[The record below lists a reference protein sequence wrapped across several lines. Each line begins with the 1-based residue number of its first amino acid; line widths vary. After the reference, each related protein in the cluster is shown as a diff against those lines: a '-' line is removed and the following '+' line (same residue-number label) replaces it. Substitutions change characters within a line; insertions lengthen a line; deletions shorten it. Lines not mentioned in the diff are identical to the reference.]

1 MAFAVRSAIAA
12 AVAYVLLTLAVETS
26 AWSDRTENL
35 AAGNLNFWTQET
47 LLGDMGGLRPWLDE
61 NGAELAIS
69 ETSEVLGNV
78 TGGLRRGGAYE
89 GLTDISL
96 RVDLRRTLA
105 WPGVIFAR
113 AYQIHGRGLSANNIG
128 NLYPVS
134 GIEAQ
139 RTTRLNELWYEQ
151 RFETWRLRVGQ
162 LAVGDEFLAPEAEAL
177 FGNSGFGWPPVPSVN
192 LPSGGPSYPL
202 ATPGV
207 RLRVAP
213 AEGLTLFLSLFNG
226 DPTGAGVGGSQ
237 LADAS
242 GTAFR
247 TSDGAFVIGQIRYNP
262 EGSDKNGT
270 YGVGGWWHSERF
282 PDQRFD
288 MNRVSL
294 ASPLSSGTPLE
305 HNGNFSLF
313 AWAQQPLAFDDAE
326 KPSLVL
332 FARVMGSP
340 ADRNLL
346 SFYGDAG
353 LIYKGP
359 FGRAGDEAG
368 IAFGY
373 AHIGAAARGFDADVA
388 RFTGQPFPMR
398 SAEILIE
405 VTYRLQLTPWWQLQ
419 PDFQYVINPSGGILD
434 PNRPGRRLGDAAVFG
449 LRTTVTF

>member
-1 MAFAVRSAIAA
+1 MALATRSVIAA
-12 AVAYVLLTLAVETS
+12 AVAYVLLALAVGTP
-26 AWSDRTENL
+26 AWSDRTENP
-35 AAGNLNFWTQET
+35 AAENQDFWTRET
-47 LLGDMGGLRPWLDE
+47 LLGDIGGLRPWLDE
-61 NGAELAIS
+61 FGAELAIS

-78 TGGLRRGGAYE
+78 TGGLQRGGVYE

-105 WPGVIFAR
+105 WRGVIFAR

-134 GIEAQ
+134 SIEAQ

-151 RFETWRLRVGQ
+151 RFETWRLRLGQ
-162 LAVGDEFLAPEAEAL
+162 LAVGDEFLAPEAAAL
-177 FGNSGFGWPPVPSVN
+177 FVNSGFGWPPVPSVN

-207 RLRVAP
+207 RLRVAA
-213 AEGLTLFLSLFNG
+213 AEGLTLFFSLFNG
-226 DPTGAGVGGSQ
+226 DPTGAGMGGSQ

-247 TSDGAFVIGQIRYNP
+247 SSDGAFVIGQIRYNP
-262 EGSDKNGT
+262 DGSDKNGT
-270 YGVGGWWHSERF
+270 YGAGGWWHSERF

-294 ASPLSSGTPLE
+294 ANPLSSGIPLE

-313 AWAQQPLAFDDAE
+313 AWMQQPLAFDAAE

-332 FARVMGSP
+332 FARAMGAP
-340 ADRNLL
+340 ADRNLV

-353 LIYKGP
+353 LICKGP

-373 AHIGAAARGFDADVA
+373 ARIGSGARGFDADTA
-388 RFTGQPFPMR
+388 RLAGQVFPIR
-398 SAEILIE
+398 SGEAVLEL
-405 VTYRLQLTPWWQLQ
+405 TYRFQLAGWWQLQ
-419 PDFQYVINPSGGILD
+419 PDFQYVINPGAGILD
-434 PNRPGRRLGDAAVFG
+434 PTRPGRRIGDVAVFG